1 VRLKVKSTEKLV
13 QPGKYRLYSRQ
24 ATLPAPTDDGALIA
38 RTARALL
45 ARGDLPLPVRLI
57 GVAVAGI
64 GPNPASIGE
73 QMSIFAAPRS
83 GALNRALDT
92 ITDRFGIGAV
102 RRGAGGADK
111 ASPTLGVKRG
121 E

>member
-1 VRLKVKSTEKLV
+1 M
-13 QPGKYRLYSRQ
+13 
-24 ATLPAPTDDGALIA
+24 
-38 RTARALL
+38 
-45 ARGDLPLPVRLI
+45 PVRLI

-64 GPNPASIGE
+64 RPRAASIGE
-73 QMSIFAAPRS
+73 QMSIFAPPPSRE
-83 GALNRALDT
+83 LNRALDA
-92 ITDRFGIGAV
+92 ISARFGTGAV